1 VSEREVASV
10 DHRQLGVDLFND
22 TWTLLEKENRTPDED
37 DEMVHAAHAS
47 AYHWLQAE
55 GAGPANRARSDW
67 QLSRVYAVLGRGEP
81 ALDYAQRCLDR
92 CLENEIG
99 DWDLAFA
106 YEALARAHKVAG
118 NDAEFERN
126 LALAGDSGAKI
137 SDAEDRELLDK
148 NLAELRS

>member
-1 VSEREVASV
+1 MTV
-10 DHRQLGVDLFND
+10 DHRQLGVDLFNH

-47 AYHWLQAE
+47 AYHWLHAN
-55 GAGPANRARSDW
+55 GAGPENRTRGDW
-67 QLSRVYAVLGRGEP
+67 QLSRVYAVLGRSEP

-92 CLENEIG
+92 CLENGIG

-118 NDAEFERN
+118 NDGEAEHS
-126 LALAGDSGAKI
+126 LALATEAGTKI
-137 SDAEDRELLDK
+137 ADPEDRALLDK
-148 NLAELRS
+148 NLAELRP